1 MPKIVDHEERRR
13 ALADALWRVVTSQG
27 PAGVSIR
34 SVAAEA
40 GWSPGALRHYL
51 PTREEL
57 LLFAMDLS
65 EQRAVERISR
75 LHEHLAPDLPLLERA
90 ARYAEQLLPLDDER
104 RAEYRAWESA
114 GILKEQ
120 DRDRDRRWQQQ
131 LGLYRRL
138 VAALAGVD
146 VGEEPERP
154 HPDPWVEEWSAHLHS
169 IVDGLALQ
177 LMVTPDSTDPEDC
190 RRMLRAFLARVAE
203 AASYRDGARPPG
215 AGSG

>member
-1 MPKIVDHEERRR
+1 MPKIVDHDQRRR
-13 ALADALWRVVTSQG
+13 ELADALWRIVASRG

-65 EQRAVERISR
+65 EARAVERISR
-75 LHEHLAPDLPLLERA
+75 LHEHLDPGLPLLERVA
-90 ARYAEQLLPLDDER
+90 LYAEQLLPLDDER

-131 LGLYRRL
+131 RGLYRRL
-138 VAALAGVD
+138 VAALAGV
-146 VGEEPERP
+146 GEVEDFERP
-154 HPDPWVEEWSAHLHS
+154 HPDPWVEEWSSHLHS

-177 LMVTPDSTDPEDC
+177 LMVTPGMTDPGDC
-190 RRMLRAFLARVAE
+190 RRRLRLFLARVVE
-203 AASYRDGARPPG
+203 AAGYRGENDTVGA
-215 AGSG
+215 

>member
-1 MPKIVDHEERRR
+1 MPKIVDHEQRRR
-13 ALADALWRVVTSQG
+13 ELADALWRIVAAEG

-40 GWSPGALRHYL
+40 GWSPGALRHYF

-65 EQRAVERISR
+65 EAQAVERISG
-75 LHEHLAPDLPLLERA
+75 LNALLDPDLPLLERVA
-90 ARYAEQLLPLDDER
+90 VHAEQLLPLDDVR

-114 GILKEQ
+114 GVLKEH

-131 LGLYRRL
+131 RGLYRRL
-138 VAALAGVD
+138 VSALTGAD
-146 VGEEPERP
+146 VGDPERP
-154 HPDPWVEEWSAHLHS
+154 HDDPWVEEWSSHLHT

-177 LMVTPDSTDPEDC
+177 LMITPGMTDAEDC
-190 RRMLRAFLARVAE
+190 RHRLRAFLARVVE
-203 AASYRDGARPPG
+203 AAGHRVGENGRNIT
-215 AGSG
+215 

>member
-1 MPKIVDHEERRR
+1 MPKIVDHEQRRR
-13 ALADALWRVVTSQG
+13 ELADALWRIVAAQG

-40 GWSPGALRHYL
+40 GWSPGALRHYF

-65 EQRAVERISR
+65 EARAVERITR
-75 LHEHLAPDLPLLERA
+75 LHERLDPGLPLLERVA
-90 ARYAEQLLPLDDER
+90 AYAEQLVPLDDER

-131 LGLYRRL
+131 RGLYRHL
-138 VAALAGVD
+138 VSALAGVE
-146 VGEEPERP
+146 VGEDPERP
-154 HPDPWVEEWSAHLHS
+154 HADPWVEEWSQHLQS

-177 LMVTPDSTDPEDC
+177 LMVTPGMTDPEDC
-190 RRMLRAFLARVAE
+190 RRRLRAFLARVAE
-203 AASYRDGARPPG
+203 AAAHREKNAENGG
-215 AGSG
+215 

>member
-1 MPKIVDHEERRR
+1 MPKVVDHEQRRR
-13 ALADALWRVVTSQG
+13 ELADALWRIVAVHG

-40 GWSPGALRHYL
+40 GWSPGALRHYF

-65 EQRAVERISR
+65 EARAVERITR
-75 LHEHLAPDLPLLERA
+75 LHERLDPDLPLLERVA
-90 ARYAEQLLPLDDER
+90 AYAEQLVPLDDER

-131 LGLYRRL
+131 RGLYRRL
-138 VAALAGVD
+138 VSALAGVEA
-146 VGEEPERP
+146 GEDPERP
-154 HPDPWVEEWSAHLHS
+154 HTDPWVEEWSQHLHS

-177 LMVTPDSTDPEDC
+177 LMVTPGMTDPEDC
-190 RRMLRAFLARVAE
+190 RRRLRAFLARVAE
-203 AASYRDGARPPG
+203 SAAHRGRNAANG
-215 AGSG
+215 G